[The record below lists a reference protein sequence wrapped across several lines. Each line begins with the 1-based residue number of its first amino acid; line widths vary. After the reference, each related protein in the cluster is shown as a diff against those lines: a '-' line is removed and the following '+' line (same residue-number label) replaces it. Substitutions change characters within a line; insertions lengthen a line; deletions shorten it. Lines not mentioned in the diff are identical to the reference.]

1 MRIVLLVALKDLRQR
16 LRDRTALLV
25 SVVAPLGLAVI
36 FSQLLAGATDFRA
49 VYVVADMD
57 GGPLATVLRK
67 DVIGSLEGGDTFRVA
82 DMPTEAAAR
91 AAVADGT
98 ADAAFLVPA
107 GFSAAIGAGQAVTLE
122 VVGARDAGLATEIA
136 RAVAQRFG
144 DGVVTVQ
151 LSVATATELA
161 RASGAGRSGGL
172 APVATLDPAL
182 QARIVGAAS
191 SARPPV
197 VLADQTAALRQL
209 SLASYFSASMA
220 ILFLFFSAQMGLVS
234 LFDERRQGTLAR
246 ILAGPVKPWSVLG
259 GKLLGGFVQG
269 MLAMTVL
276 VVATTLLIG
285 ASWGS
290 PLGVALVCTSAVIA
304 ALGISTLV
312 ISFTNSAEVAGAA
325 SSAVAITLGVL
336 GGTFSPT
343 AQGPEIMGTI
353 ALITPHGWFMRGLGD
368 MQGGGTV
375 ADGLPAVGVLLAM
388 GLVTGGIGM
397 VRARRLV
404 KAR

>member
-1 MRIVLLVALKDLRQR
+1 MRIVFLVALKDLRQR

-25 SVVAPLGLAVI
+25 SVAAPLGLAVI
-36 FSQLLAGATDFRA
+36 FSQLLAGTTDFRA

-57 GGPLATVLRK
+57 GGPLATVLRE
-67 DVIGSLEGGDTFRVA
+67 DVIGSLEDGSSFTVTDL
-82 DMPTEAAAR
+82 PTEAAAR
-91 AAVADGT
+91 AAVEDGT

-122 VVGARDAGLATEIA
+122 VVGTRDSGLATEIA
-136 RAVAQRFG
+136 RSVAQRFG

-151 LSVATATELA
+151 LSVATALELA
-161 RASGAGRSGGL
+161 RAGGAGGSGG
-172 APVATLDPAL
+172 PGATPDPAL
-182 QARIVGAAS
+182 QGRIIGAAS

-197 VLADQTAALRQL
+197 ILADQTAALRQL

-234 LFDERRQGTLAR
+234 LFDERRQGTLGR
-246 ILAGPVKPWSVLG
+246 ILAGPVKPCTVLA
-259 GKLLGGFVQG
+259 GKLLGGFAQG

-290 PLGVALVCTSAVIA
+290 PLGVALVCTAAVIA

-353 ALITPHGWFMRGLGD
+353 ALFTPHGWFMRGLGD

-375 ADGLPAVGVLLAM
+375 ADGLQSVVVLLAM
-388 GLVTGGIGM
+388 GLITGGIGM
-397 VRARRLV
+397 ARARRLV

>member
-1 MRIVLLVALKDLRQR
+1 VRIVLLVALKDLRQR

-25 SVVAPLGLAVI
+25 SVVAPLGLAFI

-49 VYVVADMD
+49 LYVVADMD
-57 GGPLATVLRK
+57 GGPLATIFREDVL
-67 DVIGSLEGGDTFRVA
+67 GSLEDGGAFQVVDV
-82 DMPTEAAAR
+82 PTEAAAR

-107 GFSAAIGAGQAVTLE
+107 GFSEAIGAGQAVTLE
-122 VVGARDAGLATEIA
+122 VVGARDSGLATEIA

-151 LSVATATELA
+151 LAVATAAELG
-161 RASGAGRSGGL
+161 GAGGPG
-172 APVATLDPAL
+172 APGATPNPAL

-191 SARPPV
+191 SARPPI
-197 VLADQTAALRQL
+197 VLADQTAELRQL
-209 SLASYFSASMA
+209 SMASYFSASMA

-234 LFDERRQGTLAR
+234 LFDERRQGTLGR
-246 ILAGPVKPWSVLG
+246 ILAGPVKPWTVLG

-290 PLGVALVCTSAVIA
+290 PLGVALVCTAAVIA

-353 ALITPHGWFMRGLGD
+353 ALFTPHGWFMRGLGD

-388 GLVTGGIGM
+388 GLITGGIGM

>member
-1 MRIVLLVALKDLRQR
+1 
-16 LRDRTALLV
+16 
-25 SVVAPLGLAVI
+25 
-36 FSQLLAGATDFRA
+36 
-49 VYVVADMD
+49 
-57 GGPLATVLRK
+57 
-67 DVIGSLEGGDTFRVA
+67 
-82 DMPTEAAAR
+82 
-91 AAVADGT
+91 
-98 ADAAFLVPA
+98 
-107 GFSAAIGAGQAVTLE
+107 
-122 VVGARDAGLATEIA
+122 
-136 RAVAQRFG
+136 
-144 DGVVTVQ
+144 
-151 LSVATATELA
+151 
-161 RASGAGRSGGL
+161 
-172 APVATLDPAL
+172 
-182 QARIVGAAS
+182 
-191 SARPPV
+191 
-197 VLADQTAALRQL
+197 VLADQTTALRQL

-234 LFDERRQGTLAR
+234 LFDERRQGTLGR
-246 ILAGPVKPWSVLG
+246 ILAGPVKPWTVLG
-259 GKLLGGFVQG
+259 GKILGGFVQG

-285 ASWGS
+285 AAWGS
-290 PLGVALVCTSAVIA
+290 PLGVALVCTAAVIA

-343 AQGPEIMGTI
+343 AQAPEVMGTL
-353 ALITPHGWFMRGLGD
+353 ALFTPHGWFMRGLGD

-397 VRARRLV
+397 ARARRLV